1 MKFSAAGPPL
11 RGRKGCVQMEENQAP
26 GRAGKTLDDLI
37 ELIVVIMLGVTAL
50 LTAWGSWIGSL
61 HGGNQSTSYTVS
73 NNLASEGNSEYNAG
87 VQQMNQDMLLWNDI
101 SDMQMEISFAQAD
114 GDEVTVNKVCNQ
126 LFYKLDE
133 NLTERMA
140 QAIGWNYILSDEEIG
155 DPVGTVLA
163 WMESEAAYD
172 SPFFDEDYL
181 AGYFETANDLLAQS
195 REELELGKA
204 ANANGDA
211 YGLVTVIYSV
221 VLFLLGIVGTFK
233 GTKNKIAVVAISLA
247 AFLFATIYMLT
258 IPMPTGFDLGSFFTR
273 G

>member
-1 MKFSAAGPPL
+1 
-11 RGRKGCVQMEENQAP
+11 MEKDRAP
-26 GRAGKTLDDLI
+26 RRRAGKNLDDLI
-37 ELIVVIMLGVTAL
+37 ELLVVVMLGVTAL

-61 HGGNQSTSYTVS
+61 HGGNQATSYTTS

-101 SDMQMEISFAQAD
+101 SDMQMEINFAQAD
-114 GDEVTVNKVCNQ
+114 GDDATVNKVCNQ

-133 NLTERMA
+133 NLSDRMA
-140 QAIGWNYILSDEEIG
+140 EAIGWSYNLSDEDYG
-155 DPVGTVLA
+155 DPVGMVLA
-163 WMESEAAYD
+163 WMESDAAYT

-221 VLFLLGIVGTFK
+221 VLFLLGIVSTFK
-233 GTKNKIAVVAISLA
+233 GTKNKIAVVAISLV

-258 IPMPTGFDLGSFFTR
+258 IPMPTGFNIVSYFSG